1 MARKRILGCGSG
13 LVLADD
19 EAVIMIVG
27 IWSRL
32 RKWSLAVRG
41 QGTKAMTQTCGS
53 GVCQGCAGLVYVR
66 AKLLQSCPTLC
77 DPMDCSPPGSS
88 AQWDSPGKNTGVG
101 CHALL
106 QGIFLTQGSNP
117 HLLCL
122 LHWQVGSLSLVPP
135 GKPRN
140 HTIFVL
146 LCLVYF
152 T

>member
-1 MARKRILGCGSG
+1 M
-13 LVLADD
+13 
-19 EAVIMIVG
+19 
-27 IWSRL
+27 
-32 RKWSLAVRG
+32 AVRG

-77 DPMDCSPPGSS
+77 DPMDCSLPGSS

-122 LHWQVGSLSLVPP
+122 LYWQTGSLPLVPP
-135 GKPRN
+135 GKPAQGLGKSNLILFGSILISRYAFSLYGSVPIQDEQVP
-140 HTIFVL
+140 HFLLQDTI
-146 LCLVYF
+146 
-152 T
+152 

>member
-1 MARKRILGCGSG
+1 
-13 LVLADD
+13 
-19 EAVIMIVG
+19 
-27 IWSRL
+27 
-32 RKWSLAVRG
+32 
-41 QGTKAMTQTCGS
+41 MTQTCGS

-77 DPMDCSPPGSS
+77 DPMDCSLPGSS

-122 LHWQVGSLSLVPP
+122 LYWQTGSLPLVPP
-135 GKPRN
+135 GKPAQGLGKSNLILFGSILISRYAFSLYGSVPIQDEQVP
-140 HTIFVL
+140 HFLLQDTI
-146 LCLVYF
+146 
-152 T
+152 